1 MQYFKTV
8 GKDKRDFSFNS
19 DLVQTLEINAE
30 EESCQVDTEFCLEGR
45 MIHTSSKGVMDIFS
59 HYIMSWCDEAVAIIR
74 GEQFTKSLRKTFSKS
89 RYSAGLIER
98 YVESVL
104 EDAAHSNLEGKQ
116 TVDKI
121 HGNEGSTQ

>member
-1 MQYFKTV
+1 MAPCNILKQLEKIKEIFLLT
-8 GKDKRDFSFNS
+8 
-19 DLVQTLEINAE
+19 VQTLEINAE

-89 RYSAGLIER
+89 
-98 YVESVL
+98 
-104 EDAAHSNLEGKQ
+104 
-116 TVDKI
+116 
-121 HGNEGSTQ
+121 